1 VPGAPNRRTIGQ
13 LARSAGVNVETIRY
27 YQRIG
32 LLPKPPRP
40 AGGIRHYGSD
50 DLARVRFVKAA
61 QRLGF
66 VLDEVAVLLK
76 LQDGARCSE
85 ARSIAERKLGDVRGK
100 LADLGRIEAA
110 LANLVAQCRT
120 RRGSISCPLIDTLLR
135 PRHRTCVRP

>member
-1 VPGAPNRRTIGQ
+1 MERNSNRRTIGE

-32 LLPKPPRP
+32 LLPRPQRP
-40 AGGIRHYGSD
+40 AGGIRHYGPD

-66 VLDEVAVLLK
+66 ALDEVALLLK
-76 LQDGARCSE
+76 LQDGTHCSE

-110 LANLVAQCRT
+110 LATLVAECRT
-120 RRGSISCPLIDTLLR
+120 RRGNISCPLIDSLLR
-135 PRHRTCVRP
+135 P